1 MTGPV
6 IYIEQAGFL
15 TTLQDAGRQ
24 GFLQFGV
31 SKGGAMDQQSAI
43 LANILIGNDETEA
56 VLEITQSPHRFH
68 FLKDTVV
75 AFTGGGLQPQLLHKP
90 IHLYQPVFIPSDSVV
105 ELKQQLPGFR
115 LYMAVAGGY
124 KSDSFLNSH
133 STYLLIKAGG
143 HNGRP
148 LKKED
153 LLLIKHPLNSLQKNL
168 FAVLQSGAKVK
179 LNYPIPSF
187 ANNIIRVIKG
197 IEWNVMKD
205 ESQTAFTSTL
215 FSVSPQS
222 NRMGYRLIGTGLKTE
237 QPCEIIS
244 SSVTQGT
251 VQLTPSGEM
260 IVLMADGQTVGG
272 YPRIAQVCTVDL
284 PVLAQKK
291 PADEIHFQL
300 ISLQE
305 AEELYLNAAKQLN
318 NIKQT
323 IQQLYAPS
331 DGKEK

>member
-1 MTGPV
+1 MTGSV
-6 IYIEQAGFL
+6 IHIEQAGFL
-15 TTLQDAGRQ
+15 TTLQDAGRE
-24 GFLQFGV
+24 GFLQLGV
-31 SKGGAMDQQSAI
+31 SKGGAMDQHSAA
-43 LANILIGNDETEA
+43 LANILIGNHETEA
-56 VLEITQSPHRFH
+56 VLEITQSPHRFR

-75 AFTGGGLQPQLLHKP
+75 AFTGGGLQPQLHDKP
-90 IHLYQPVFIPSDSVV
+90 IHLYQPVFITANAVV

-133 STYLLIKAGG
+133 STYLLVKAGG
-143 HNGRP
+143 HHGRP
-148 LKKED
+148 IKKED
-153 LLLIKHPLNSLQKNL
+153 LLLIRNPLNELQKNL
-168 FAVLQSGAKVK
+168 FSVLQSGATMK

-187 ANNIIRVIKG
+187 ATNIIRVIKG
-197 IEWNVMKD
+197 IEWNAMD
-205 ESQTAFTSTL
+205 DSSQTAFSAST

-222 NRMGYRLIGTGLKTE
+222 NRMGYRLTGTALKTE
-237 QPCEIIS
+237 QPCDIIS
-244 SSVTQGT
+244 SAVTQGT

-260 IVLMADGQTVGG
+260 IILMADGQTVGG
-272 YPRIAQVCTVDL
+272 YPRIAQVCAVDL

-300 ISLQE
+300 ISLEQ

-323 IQQLYAPS
+323 IQQLYA
-331 DGKEK
+331 G